1 MKKNYKTLIIAVI
14 ICVISGFIGLGIKYL
29 YHSWKFQKLYDSVL
43 TEEKEILF
51 LGRPTCGFCN
61 LLKPILD
68 DTSKR
73 YDFEYRYIN
82 TDELSKKQLEKLL
95 KKLEI
100 RSSTFSTPRLLITE
114 KDKIIDSYVGYMDDI
129 SVFHFFK
136 KNGFIKEDEVFV
148 NPYPNIE
155 RLSSSDYFK
164 LLEEKET
171 TTIVVGRIGDSVT
184 NSILKK
190 ANEENLNVKFLSP
203 SVFLTEEEYNKFVVT
218 IKDMKEETRLPL
230 LLEIENGEVVSM
242 REDANESMLK

>member
-136 KNGFIKEDEVFV
+136 KNGFIKEDEVFI

-203 SVFLTEEEYNKFVVT
+203 SVFLTEEEYNKFVAT

-242 REDANESMLK
+242 REDADESMLK

>member
-136 KNGFIKEDEVFV
+136 KNGFIKEDEVFI

-190 ANEENLNVKFLSP
+190 ANDEKLNVKFLSP
-203 SVFLTEEEYNKFVVT
+203 SVFSTEEEYNKFVAT

-242 REDANESMLK
+242 REDADESMLK